1 MPAIRVEGVT
11 KLYRR
16 YGRKRPGGTLKS
28 AILSRVGRG
37 VLAADFSVPAL
48 TDVTLEV
55 ARGEMTGI
63 VGPNGSGKSTLL
75 KLLAGI
81 VQPTSGRVSVEGR
94 LAALLE
100 LGAGFHP
107 QLSGRENLFVSA
119 IVSGMRR
126 SAVEERFRRIVDFAE
141 VGAFIDQPL
150 RTYSWGMQM
159 RLAFAVA
166 VHVDPAVLIVD
177 EILAVGDAEFQGK
190 CIERMERFQR
200 EGKTLLFVS
209 HDLELIRHFCARA
222 IHLEHGRVAAD
233 GPVEAVTAAYEAA
246 VGRGETT
253 LGDAAP
259 PSP

>member
-1 MPAIRVEGVT
+1 MTIEVSNLSKRYWLRGTPYTFQETLGQLAGAAHRRQPFWALRDVSFRVAAGESVGLVGSNGAGKTTLLRMICALGRPTSGTARVEG
-11 KLYRR
+11 
-16 YGRKRPGGTLKS
+16 
-28 AILSRVGRG
+28 RV
-37 VLAADFSVPAL
+37 
-48 TDVTLEV
+48 
-55 ARGEMTGI
+55 
-63 VGPNGSGKSTLL
+63 
-75 KLLAGI
+75 
-81 VQPTSGRVSVEGR
+81 
-94 LAALLE
+94 AALLE